1 MSNNRY
7 DDRYDDDDRY
17 DETYDE
23 AYADGYD
30 EAYDE
35 SYDEEF
41 DDPYGEYEDDLAIRR
56 EPVRRAAPKKPE
68 IKKQTSRYK
77 ENKRK
82 RLARLITVYAFV
94 TILVFAGLY
103 LFYRMCH
110 SDKEKYR
117 EEGITAVKSGSY
129 EKALECFQKSL
140 NEKQWFSR
148 DMDLDTKMYMGACY
162 LRLSRY
168 SEASSIYHLLSLEES
183 KVVDQA
189 VVASMLETAEANQLL
204 QEIRE
209 KEDAKPDFVT
219 IDRLKTMAA
228 SDSSLYLYLASAYNR
243 RGEYALA
250 TDAVKKY
257 AQEHA
262 MNSYVAYELSAACL
276 REEKPDEAAKY
287 VEQGLAAADGIYK
300 DLLQYNQ
307 VIILETQ
314 GKYDEAFQMI
324 AALHTQYPENT
335 DMLREFTFLDSRINT
350 DPQPVNPYSDALTD
364 QEWEA
369 IRRKLEGN

>member
-7 DDRYDDDDRY
+7 DDRYDDDDR
-17 DETYDE
+17 YDE

-35 SYDEEF
+35 SYDEEY
-41 DDPYGEYEDDLAIRR
+41 DDPYDEYEDDLAVRR

-140 NEKQWFSR
+140 NEEQWFSR

-189 VVASMLETAEANQLL
+189 VVASMLETAEANL
-204 QEIRE
+204 RYHRST
-209 KEDAKPDFVT
+209 EDHGSIGFLPV
-219 IDRLKTMAA
+219 
-228 SDSSLYLYLASAYNR
+228 SLS
-243 RGEYALA
+243 G
-250 TDAVKKY
+250 
-257 AQEHA
+257 
-262 MNSYVAYELSAACL
+262 LSL
-276 REEKPDEAAKY
+276 
-287 VEQGLAAADGIYK
+287 
-300 DLLQYNQ
+300 
-307 VIILETQ
+307 
-314 GKYDEAFQMI
+314 
-324 AALHTQYPENT
+324 
-335 DMLREFTFLDSRINT
+335 
-350 DPQPVNPYSDALTD
+350 
-364 QEWEA
+364 
-369 IRRKLEGN
+369 

>member
-41 DDPYGEYEDDLAIRR
+41 DDPYDEYEDDLAVRR
-56 EPVRRAAPKKPE
+56 EPVRRTAPKKPE

-140 NEKQWFSR
+140 NEEQCFSR

-204 QEIRE
+204 QEIKE